1 MQGAENVVL
10 LLPVEKDDI
19 MPFEGK
25 WLQMESF
32 MSHEVHQT
40 QKVRYCIYFSFADP
54 GFSVDL

>member
-1 MQGAENVVL
+1 MVL

-32 MSHEVHQT
+32 ISHEVRQT
-40 QKVRYCIYFSFADP
+40 QKVKYCIYFSFADP